1 MEKWL
6 RSYITSF
13 LPSTLELNQLP
24 SSKGISR
31 EISLWSIG
39 LVGLL
44 AIATIITYLMAF
56 NRFNPAT
63 RSLNLHPVS
72 LVIAVIGWACAF
84 VYYEIDIKKAIVWL
98 LPGIIVG
105 GGFFL
110 GLVSFTANLA
120 FPMVVLH
127 ANMAAL
133 STVLATN
140 MLNFLGVLDRFKGL
154 EAKLIMFGSAIIFLA
169 NAFITYLFMISFVVH
184 APTEIAN
191 PLGFYGNTIV
201 ICTIVIILMSIFSLF
216 HLREME
222 KYSSEK
228 ISQMDKLHLAANS
241 LFVVFMLY
249 LFFLGLFSILRRGK

>member
-13 LPSTLELNQLP
+13 LPSTLESNQLP

-44 AIATIITYLMAF
+44 VIATILTYLLALY
-56 NRFNPAT
+56 RFNAAT
-63 RSLNLHPVS
+63 RSLNLHPAL
-72 LVIAVIGWACAF
+72 LVIAVIGWASAF
-84 VYYEIDIKKAIVWL
+84 AYYEIDIKKAIVWL

-120 FPMVVLH
+120 FPMVVLN

-133 STVLATN
+133 STVLATHV
-140 MLNFLGVLDRFKGL
+140 LNFLGVLDRFKGL
-154 EAKLIMFGSAIIFLA
+154 ESRLIMFGSAIIFFV
-169 NAFITYLFMISFVVH
+169 NAFIAYLCMISFVVH

-191 PLGFYGNTIV
+191 PLGFYGNTIL
-201 ICTIVIILMSIFSLF
+201 ICTVVIILMSIFSLF
-216 HLREME
+216 HLREMQ

-228 ISQMDKLHLAANS
+228 ISQSDKLHLAANS

-249 LFFLGLFSILRRGK
+249 LFFLGLFSILRKGK